1 MLKDEIISKG
11 RVVARN
17 VKKILCAKCV
27 PKLLFQKI
35 LCARCVPKL
44 MFQKILC
51 AKCVPKLL
59 FQKILCANCVP
70 KLVFQKNLCANCV
83 PKRRKKVKMYKNVC
97 QNVKYCVPKAEI
109 CHHFKPLILSMPHAI
124 WGQFFLM
131 LF

>member
-1 MLKDEIISKG
+1 MLKDEGKFIRRLIT
-11 RVVARN
+11 RI
-17 VKKILCAKCV
+17 VK
-27 PKLLFQKI
+27 KI

-51 AKCVPKLL
+51 AKCVPKLM
-59 FQKILCANCVP
+59 FQKILCAKCVP
-70 KLVFQKNLCANCV
+70 KLMFQKILCAKCVPKSLFKKYLCAKCV

-97 QNVKYCVPKAEI
+97 QNVKYCVSKAEI